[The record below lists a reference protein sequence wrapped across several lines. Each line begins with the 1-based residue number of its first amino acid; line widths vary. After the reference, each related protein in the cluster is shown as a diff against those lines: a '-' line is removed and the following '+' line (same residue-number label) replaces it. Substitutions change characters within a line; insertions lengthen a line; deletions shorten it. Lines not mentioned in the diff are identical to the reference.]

1 MNESDIINEQLRLF
15 EQFLMKEN
23 RSVNTASSYMFAVR
37 LYYRWY
43 PEITLENLQEFKRC
57 LLRKYSPNTVNSRIC
72 AMNHYIRFLEH
83 CTAELAD
90 QELAGYQLPHVK
102 IQKQPFVDNIISQED
117 YEFFKDCLK
126 RDGNYFWYFVIR
138 FITATGA
145 RVSELVQI
153 KAEHLQLGYMDLYS
167 KGGKLRRIYFPDTL
181 IDEAMVWLTR
191 RGIRSGFLFLN
202 HHGRQI
208 TPRGINFQLKKL
220 AGSYGLD
227 TMVIYAHSFRHRF
240 AKNFLSKF
248 NDISLLADLMGH
260 ENIET
265 TRIYLKKTS
274 GEQRHLIDEIVIW

>member
-15 EQFLMKEN
+15 EQFLIKEN
-23 RSVNTASSYMFAVR
+23 RSVNTASSYISAVR

-83 CTAELAD
+83 CAGELAE

-126 RDGNYFWYFVIR
+126 RDENYFWYFVIR

-181 IDEAMVWLTR
+181 IEEAMVWLKK

-227 TMVIYAHSFRHRF
+227 TTVIYAHSFRHRF

-274 GEQRHLIDEIVIW
+274 GEQRHLIDKIVIW

>member
-1 MNESDIINEQLRLF
+1 MNEADIINEQLKMF
-15 EQFLMKEN
+15 EQFLKKEN
-23 RSVNTASSYMFAVR
+23 RSANTAASYLSAVR
-37 LYYRWY
+37 LYYRKY
-43 PEITLENLQEFKRC
+43 PKITLENLQEFKSV
-57 LLRKYSPNTVNSRIC
+57 LLREFSPNTVNSRIC
-72 AMNHYIRFLEH
+72 ALNHYIRFLEYH
-83 CTAELAD
+83 SGEFLSRELT
-90 QELAGYQLPHVK
+90 GYRLSHVK

-117 YEFFKDCLK
+117 YVFFKDCLK
-126 RDGNYFWYFVIR
+126 RDGNYYWYFVIR

-153 KAEHLQLGYMDLYS
+153 KAEHLHLGYMDLYS
-167 KGGKLRRIYFPDTL
+167 KGGKLRRLYFPDSLTEETL
-181 IDEAMVWLTR
+181 LWLEK
-191 RGIRSGFLFLN
+191 RGIQSGFLFLN
-202 HHGRQI
+202 HQGRQI

-227 TMVIYAHSFRHRF
+227 TTVIYAHSFRHRF

-274 GEQRHLIDEIVIW
+274 REQRHLIDEIVIW